1 MQKFLIFRNDFE
13 EFIKKNHLSFDQ
25 SEISVL
31 SFDFLSF
38 DSTSRF
44 YKEYSELLK
53 KSNTQFF
60 NDINKT
66 LASYKMLVC
75 DMDSTLIQNECI
87 DEIADLINL
96 KKEIAEITEQTMM
109 GHLSFDESIKKRVSL
124 LKGINVSAFEKIINE
139 KIKLQPYVVE
149 WIDYVKKFNLKTIIV
164 SGGFTYFV
172 DFVRNTLQMDHAY
185 ANELQMIDGV
195 LTGKLYGDII
205 NAEKKANIIKS
216 LTDQYGFKSDEVI
229 SIGDGANDLLMLKE
243 SGLSISMHG
252 KPILN
257 DYVDWTV
264 RQNYF
269 LTLIK
274 LFEFYESRKKKHL

>member
-1 MQKFLIFRNDFE
+1 MQKFLIFRDDFE
-13 EFIKKNHLSFDQ
+13 EFINKNHVSFDQ

-31 SFDFLSF
+31 SSDFLSF

-44 YKEYSELLK
+44 YNEYSGLLK
-53 KSNTQFF
+53 KLNIQFF

-66 LASYKMLVC
+66 LSNYKMLVC

-109 GHLSFDESIKKRVSL
+109 GNLSFDESIKKRVSL

-139 KIKLQPYVVE
+139 KIKLQPYVME

-172 DFVRNTLQMDHAY
+172 EFVRNALKMDHAY
-185 ANELQMIDGV
+185 ANELQIVDGV
-195 LTGKLYGDII
+195 LTGKLNGDII
-205 NAEKKANIIKS
+205 NAEKKANIIKALS
-216 LTDQYGFKSDEVI
+216 HQFGFKSDEVI
-229 SIGDGANDLLMLKE
+229 SIGDGANDLLMFKE

-257 DYVDWTV
+257 DFVDWTV

-274 LFEFYESRKKKHL
+274 LFEFYESR

>member
-38 DSTSRF
+38 DSSSRF

-124 LKGINVSAFEKIINE
+124 LKGINVGAFEKIINE

-205 NAEKKANIIKS
+205 NAEKKANIIKT

-229 SIGDGANDLLMLKE
+229 SIGDGANDLLMFKE

-274 LFEFYESRKKKHL
+274 LFEFYESR

>member
-139 KIKLQPYVVE
+139 KIKLQPYVME

-205 NAEKKANIIKS
+205 NAEKKANIIKT

-274 LFEFYESRKKKHL
+274 LFEFYESR

>member
-1 MQKFLIFRNDFE
+1 MQKFLIFKNDFE
-13 EFIKKNHLSFDQ
+13 EFIHKNHISFDQ

-31 SFDFLSF
+31 SLDFLSF

-44 YKEYSELLK
+44 YKEHSVLLK

-60 NDINKT
+60 RDINKT
-66 LASYKMLVC
+66 LDSYKMLVC

-87 DEIADLINL
+87 DEIADLIYL
-96 KKEIAEITEQTMM
+96 KKEIAEITEETML
-109 GHLSFDESIKKRVSL
+109 GHLSFDDSIKKRVSL
-124 LKGINVSAFEKIINE
+124 LKGVNVEAFEKIVNE
-139 KIKLQPYVVE
+139 KIKLQPYVIE
-149 WIDYVKKFNLKTIIV
+149 WIDYVKRFNLKTIIV

-172 DFVRNTLQMDHAY
+172 EFVRNTLRMDHAY
-185 ANELQMIDGV
+185 ANELQIVDGV
-195 LTGKLYGDII
+195 LTGKLCGDII
-205 NAEKKANIIKS
+205 NAEKKANIIKT
-216 LTDQYGFKSDEVI
+216 LAHQFDFKSDDVI

-257 DYVDWTV
+257 DFVDWSI

-274 LFEFYESRKKKHL
+274 LFKFYEAR

>member
-124 LKGINVSAFEKIINE
+124 LKGINVGAFEKIINE

-274 LFEFYESRKKKHL
+274 LFEFYESR

>member
-13 EFIKKNHLSFDQ
+13 KFINKNHLSFDQ

-96 KKEIAEITEQTMM
+96 KNEIAEITEQTMM

-164 SGGFTYFV
+164 SGGFTFFV
-172 DFVRNTLQMDHAY
+172 EFVKNTLRMDQAY
-185 ANELQMIDGV
+185 ANELQMVDGV

-205 NAEKKANIIKS
+205 NAEKKANIIKT
-216 LTDQYGFKSDEVI
+216 LTHQYGLKSDDVI
-229 SIGDGANDLLMLKE
+229 SIGDGANDLLMFKE

-274 LFEFYESRKKKHL
+274 LFEFYESR

>member
-1 MQKFLIFRNDFE
+1 MQKFLIFKNDFE
-13 EFIKKNHLSFDQ
+13 EFIHNNHISFDQ

-31 SFDFLSF
+31 SLDFLSF
-38 DSTSRF
+38 DSSSRF
-44 YKEYSELLK
+44 YKEYSVLLK

-60 NDINKT
+60 RDINKT
-66 LASYKMLVC
+66 LDSYKMLVC

-87 DEIADLINL
+87 DEIADLIYL
-96 KKEIAEITEQTMM
+96 KKEIAEITEETML
-109 GHLSFDESIKKRVSL
+109 GHLSFDDSIRKRVSL
-124 LKGINVSAFEKIINE
+124 LKGVNVEAFEKIVNE
-139 KIKLQPYVVE
+139 KIKLQPYVIE
-149 WIDYVKKFNLKTIIV
+149 WIDYVKRFNLKTIIV

-172 DFVRNTLQMDHAY
+172 EFVRNTLRMDHAY
-185 ANELQMIDGV
+185 ANELQIVDGV
-195 LTGKLYGDII
+195 LTGKLCGDII
-205 NAEKKANIIKS
+205 NAEKKANIIKT
-216 LTDQYGFKSDEVI
+216 LVHQFDFKSDDVI

-257 DYVDWTV
+257 DFVDWSI

-274 LFEFYESRKKKHL
+274 LFKFYEAR

>member
-1 MQKFLIFRNDFE
+1 MQKFLIFRDDFE
-13 EFIKKNHLSFDQ
+13 EFINKNHVSFDQ

-31 SFDFLSF
+31 SSDFLSF

-44 YKEYSELLK
+44 YDEYSGMLK
-53 KSNTQFF
+53 KLNIQFF

-66 LASYKMLVC
+66 LSNYKMLVC

-139 KIKLQPYVVE
+139 KIKLQPYVME

-172 DFVRNTLQMDHAY
+172 EFVRNALKMDHAY
-185 ANELQMIDGV
+185 ANELQIVDGV
-195 LTGKLYGDII
+195 LTGKLNGDII
-205 NAEKKANIIKS
+205 NAEKKANIIKALS
-216 LTDQYGFKSDEVI
+216 HQFGFKSDEVI
-229 SIGDGANDLLMLKE
+229 SIGDGANDLLMFKE

-257 DYVDWTV
+257 DFVDWTV

-274 LFEFYESRKKKHL
+274 LFEFYESR

>member
-13 EFIKKNHLSFDQ
+13 KFINKNHLSFDQ

-274 LFEFYESRKKKHL
+274 LFEFYESR

>member
-13 EFIKKNHLSFDQ
+13 KFINKNHLSFDQ

-96 KKEIAEITEQTMM
+96 KNEIAEITEQTMM

-164 SGGFTYFV
+164 SGGFNFFV
-172 DFVRNTLQMDHAY
+172 EFVKNTLRMDQAY
-185 ANELQMIDGV
+185 ANQLQMVDGV

-205 NAEKKANIIKS
+205 NAEKKANIIKT
-216 LTDQYGFKSDEVI
+216 LTHQYGLKSDDVI
-229 SIGDGANDLLMLKE
+229 SIGDGANDLLMFKE

-274 LFEFYESRKKKHL
+274 LFEFYESR

>member
-75 DMDSTLIQNECI
+75 DMDSTLIQNEYI

-124 LKGINVSAFEKIINE
+124 LKGINVGAFEKIINE

-205 NAEKKANIIKS
+205 NAEKKANIIKT

-229 SIGDGANDLLMLKE
+229 SIGDGANDLLMFKE

-274 LFEFYESRKKKHL
+274 LFEFYESR

>member
-172 DFVRNTLQMDHAY
+172 EFVKNTLRMDQAY
-185 ANELQMIDGV
+185 ANELQMVDGV

-264 RQNYF
+264 RKNYF

-274 LFEFYESRKKKHL
+274 LFEFYESR

>member
-1 MQKFLIFRNDFE
+1 MQKFLIFRDDFE
-13 EFIKKNHLSFDQ
+13 EFINKNHVSFDQ

-31 SFDFLSF
+31 SSDFLSF

-44 YKEYSELLK
+44 YNEYSSLLK
-53 KSNTQFF
+53 KLNIQFF

-66 LASYKMLVC
+66 LSNYKMLVC

-139 KIKLQPYVVE
+139 KIKLQPYVME

-172 DFVRNTLQMDHAY
+172 EFVRNALKMDHAY
-185 ANELQMIDGV
+185 ANELQIVDGV
-195 LTGKLYGDII
+195 LTGKLNGDII
-205 NAEKKANIIKS
+205 NAEKKANIIKALS
-216 LTDQYGFKSDEVI
+216 HQFGFKSDEVI
-229 SIGDGANDLLMLKE
+229 SIGDGANDLLMFKE

-257 DYVDWTV
+257 DFVDWTV

-274 LFEFYESRKKKHL
+274 LFEFYESR

>member
-1 MQKFLIFRNDFE
+1 MQKFLIFRDDFE
-13 EFIKKNHLSFDQ
+13 EFINKNHVSFDQ

-31 SFDFLSF
+31 SSDFLSF

-44 YKEYSELLK
+44 YNEYSGMLK
-53 KSNTQFF
+53 KLNIQFF

-66 LASYKMLVC
+66 LSNYKMLVC

-124 LKGINVSAFEKIINE
+124 LKDINVSAFEKIINE
-139 KIKLQPYVVE
+139 KIKLQPYVME

-172 DFVRNTLQMDHAY
+172 EFVRNALKMDHAY
-185 ANELQMIDGV
+185 ANELQIVDGV
-195 LTGKLYGDII
+195 LTGKLNGDII
-205 NAEKKANIIKS
+205 NAEKKANIIKALS
-216 LTDQYGFKSDEVI
+216 HQFGFKSDEVI
-229 SIGDGANDLLMLKE
+229 SIGDGANDLLMFKE

-257 DYVDWTV
+257 DFVDWTV

-274 LFEFYESRKKKHL
+274 LFEFYESR

>member
-1 MQKFLIFRNDFE
+1 MQKFLIFRDDFE
-13 EFIKKNHLSFDQ
+13 EFINKNHVSFDQ

-31 SFDFLSF
+31 SSDFLSF

-44 YKEYSELLK
+44 YNEYSGMLK
-53 KSNTQFF
+53 KLNIQFF

-66 LASYKMLVC
+66 LSNYKMLVC

-87 DEIADLINL
+87 DEIADFINL

-139 KIKLQPYVVE
+139 KIKLQPYVME

-172 DFVRNTLQMDHAY
+172 EFVRNALKMDHAY
-185 ANELQMIDGV
+185 ANELQIVDGV
-195 LTGKLYGDII
+195 LTGKLNGDII
-205 NAEKKANIIKS
+205 NAEKKANIIKALS
-216 LTDQYGFKSDEVI
+216 HQFGFKSDEVI
-229 SIGDGANDLLMLKE
+229 SIGDGANDLLMFKE

-257 DYVDWTV
+257 DFVDWTV

-274 LFEFYESRKKKHL
+274 LFEFYESR

>member
-75 DMDSTLIQNECI
+75 DMDSTLILNECI

-139 KIKLQPYVVE
+139 KIKLQPYVME

-274 LFEFYESRKKKHL
+274 LFEFYESR

>member
-96 KKEIAEITEQTMM
+96 KNEIAEITEQTMM

-124 LKGINVSAFEKIINE
+124 LKGINVGAFEKIINE

-205 NAEKKANIIKS
+205 NAEKKANIIKT

-229 SIGDGANDLLMLKE
+229 SIGDGANDLLMFKE

-274 LFEFYESRKKKHL
+274 LFEFYESR

>member
-124 LKGINVSAFEKIINE
+124 LKGINVGAFEKIINE

-205 NAEKKANIIKS
+205 NAEKKANIIKT

-229 SIGDGANDLLMLKE
+229 SIGDGANDLLMFKE

-264 RQNYF
+264 RKNYF

-274 LFEFYESRKKKHL
+274 LFEFYESR

>member
-13 EFIKKNHLSFDQ
+13 KFINKNHLSFDQ

-96 KKEIAEITEQTMM
+96 KNEIAEITEQTMM

-172 DFVRNTLQMDHAY
+172 EFVKNTLRMDQAY
-185 ANELQMIDGV
+185 ANELQMVDGV

-205 NAEKKANIIKS
+205 NAEKKANIIKT
-216 LTDQYGFKSDEVI
+216 LTHQYGLKSDDVI
-229 SIGDGANDLLMLKE
+229 SIGDGANDLLMFKE

-264 RQNYF
+264 LQNYF

-274 LFEFYESRKKKHL
+274 LFEFYESR

>member
-124 LKGINVSAFEKIINE
+124 LKGINVGAFEKIINE

-257 DYVDWTV
+257 DFVDWTV

-274 LFEFYESRKKKHL
+274 LFEFYESR

>member
-1 MQKFLIFRNDFE
+1 MQKFLIFRDDFE
-13 EFIKKNHLSFDQ
+13 EFINKNHVSFDQ

-31 SFDFLSF
+31 SSDFLSF

-44 YKEYSELLK
+44 YNEYSGMLK
-53 KSNTQFF
+53 KLNIQFF

-66 LASYKMLVC
+66 LSNYKMLVC

-172 DFVRNTLQMDHAY
+172 EFVRNALKMDHAY
-185 ANELQMIDGV
+185 ANELQIVDGV
-195 LTGKLYGDII
+195 LTGKLNGDII
-205 NAEKKANIIKS
+205 NAEKKANIIKALS
-216 LTDQYGFKSDEVI
+216 HQFGFKSDEVI
-229 SIGDGANDLLMLKE
+229 SIGDGANDLLMFKE

-257 DYVDWTV
+257 DFVDWTV

-274 LFEFYESRKKKHL
+274 LFEFYESR

>member
-13 EFIKKNHLSFDQ
+13 KFINKNHLSFDQ

-96 KKEIAEITEQTMM
+96 KNEIAEITEQTMM

-172 DFVRNTLQMDHAY
+172 EFVKNTLRMDQAY
-185 ANELQMIDGV
+185 ANELQMVDGV

-205 NAEKKANIIKS
+205 NAEKKANIIKT
-216 LTDQYGFKSDEVI
+216 LTHQYGLKSDDVI
-229 SIGDGANDLLMLKE
+229 SIGDGANDLLMFKE

-257 DYVDWTV
+257 DFVDWTV

>member
-124 LKGINVSAFEKIINE
+124 LKGINVGAFEKIINE

-205 NAEKKANIIKS
+205 NAEKKANIIKT

-274 LFEFYESRKKKHL
+274 LFEFYESR

>member
-1 MQKFLIFRNDFE
+1 MQKFLIFKNDFE
-13 EFIKKNHLSFDQ
+13 EFIHNNHISFDQ

-31 SFDFLSF
+31 ILDFLSF
-38 DSTSRF
+38 DSSSRF
-44 YKEYSELLK
+44 YKEHSVLLK

-60 NDINKT
+60 RDINKT
-66 LASYKMLVC
+66 LDSYKMLVC

-87 DEIADLINL
+87 DEIADLIYL
-96 KKEIAEITEQTMM
+96 KKEIAEITEETML
-109 GHLSFDESIKKRVSL
+109 GHLSFDDSIRKRVSL
-124 LKGINVSAFEKIINE
+124 LKGVNVEAFEKIVNE
-139 KIKLQPYVVE
+139 KIKLQPYVIE
-149 WIDYVKKFNLKTIIV
+149 WIDYVKRFNLKTIIV

-172 DFVRNTLQMDHAY
+172 EFVRNTLRMDHAY
-185 ANELQMIDGV
+185 ANELQIVDGV
-195 LTGKLYGDII
+195 LTGKLCGDII
-205 NAEKKANIIKS
+205 NAEKKANIIKT
-216 LTDQYGFKSDEVI
+216 LVHQFDFKSDDVI

-257 DYVDWTV
+257 DFVDWSI

-274 LFEFYESRKKKHL
+274 LFKFYEAR

>member
-1 MQKFLIFRNDFE
+1 MQKFLIFRDDFE
-13 EFIKKNHLSFDQ
+13 EFINKNHVSFDQ

-31 SFDFLSF
+31 SSDFLSF

-44 YKEYSELLK
+44 YNEYSGMLK
-53 KSNTQFF
+53 KLNIQFF

-66 LASYKMLVC
+66 LSNYKMLVC

-139 KIKLQPYVVE
+139 KIKLQPYVME

-172 DFVRNTLQMDHAY
+172 EFVRNALKMDHAY
-185 ANELQMIDGV
+185 ANELQIVDGV
-195 LTGKLYGDII
+195 LTGKLNGDII
-205 NAEKKANIIKS
+205 NAEKKANIIKA
-216 LTDQYGFKSDEVI
+216 LTHQFGFKSDEVI
-229 SIGDGANDLLMLKE
+229 SIGDGANDLLMFKE

-257 DYVDWTV
+257 DFVDWTV

-274 LFEFYESRKKKHL
+274 LFEFYESR

>member
-1 MQKFLIFRNDFE
+1 MQKFLIFRIDFE

-164 SGGFTYFV
+164 SGGFTFFV
-172 DFVRNTLQMDHAY
+172 EFVKNTLRMDQAY
-185 ANELQMIDGV
+185 ANELQMVDGV

-264 RQNYF
+264 RKNYF

-274 LFEFYESRKKKHL
+274 LFEFYESR

>member
-13 EFIKKNHLSFDQ
+13 KFINKNHLSFDQ

-66 LASYKMLVC
+66 LSSYKMLVC

-96 KKEIAEITEQTMM
+96 KNEIAEITEQTMM

-172 DFVRNTLQMDHAY
+172 EFVKNTLRMDQAY
-185 ANELQMIDGV
+185 ANELQMVNGV

-205 NAEKKANIIKS
+205 NAEKKATIIKT
-216 LTDQYGFKSDEVI
+216 LTHQYGLKSDDVI
-229 SIGDGANDLLMLKE
+229 SIGDGANDLLMFKE

-274 LFEFYESRKKKHL
+274 LFEFYESR

>member
-13 EFIKKNHLSFDQ
+13 KFINKNHLSFDQ

-96 KKEIAEITEQTMM
+96 KNEIAEITEQTMM

-124 LKGINVSAFEKIINE
+124 LKGINVSAFENIINE

-172 DFVRNTLQMDHAY
+172 EFVKNTLRMDQAY
-185 ANELQMIDGV
+185 ANELQMVDGV

-205 NAEKKANIIKS
+205 NAEKKANIIKT
-216 LTDQYGFKSDEVI
+216 LTHQYGLKSDDVI
-229 SIGDGANDLLMLKE
+229 SIGDGANDLLMFKE

-274 LFEFYESRKKKHL
+274 LFEFYESR

>member
-13 EFIKKNHLSFDQ
+13 KFINKNHLSFDQ

-96 KKEIAEITEQTMM
+96 KNEIAEITEQTMM

-172 DFVRNTLQMDHAY
+172 EFVKNTLRMDQAY
-185 ANELQMIDGV
+185 ANELQMVDGV

-274 LFEFYESRKKKHL
+274 LFEFYESR

>member
-124 LKGINVSAFEKIINE
+124 LKGINVGAFEKIINE

-205 NAEKKANIIKS
+205 NAEKKANIIKALS
-216 LTDQYGFKSDEVI
+216 HQFGFKSDEVI
-229 SIGDGANDLLMLKE
+229 SIGDGANDLLMFKE

-274 LFEFYESRKKKHL
+274 LFEFYESR

>member
-38 DSTSRF
+38 DSASRF

-124 LKGINVSAFEKIINE
+124 LKGINVGAFEKIINE

-205 NAEKKANIIKS
+205 NAEKKANIIKT

-229 SIGDGANDLLMLKE
+229 SIGDGANDLLMFKE

-274 LFEFYESRKKKHL
+274 LFEFYESR

>member
-124 LKGINVSAFEKIINE
+124 LKGINVGAFEKIINE

-229 SIGDGANDLLMLKE
+229 SIGDGANDLLMFKE

-274 LFEFYESRKKKHL
+274 LFEFYESR

>member
-124 LKGINVSAFEKIINE
+124 LKGINVGAFEKIINE

-172 DFVRNTLQMDHAY
+172 DFVRNTLHTDHG
-185 ANELQMIDGV
+185 LRC
-195 LTGKLYGDII
+195 
-205 NAEKKANIIKS
+205 
-216 LTDQYGFKSDEVI
+216 
-229 SIGDGANDLLMLKE
+229 LLMHF
-243 SGLSISMHG
+243 I
-252 KPILN
+252 
-257 DYVDWTV
+257 
-264 RQNYF
+264 F
-269 LTLIK
+269 
-274 LFEFYESRKKKHL
+274 

>member
-13 EFIKKNHLSFDQ
+13 KFIKKNHLSFDQ

-172 DFVRNTLQMDHAY
+172 EFVKNTLRMDQAY
-185 ANELQMIDGV
+185 ANELQMVDGV

-205 NAEKKANIIKS
+205 NAEKKANIIKT
-216 LTDQYGFKSDEVI
+216 LTHQYGLKSDDVI
-229 SIGDGANDLLMLKE
+229 SIGDGANDLLMFKE

-274 LFEFYESRKKKHL
+274 LFEFYESR

>member
-1 MQKFLIFRNDFE
+1 MQKFLIFRDDFE
-13 EFIKKNHLSFDQ
+13 EFINKNHVSFDQ

-31 SFDFLSF
+31 SSDFLSF

-44 YKEYSELLK
+44 YNEYSGMLK
-53 KSNTQFF
+53 KLNIQFF

-66 LASYKMLVC
+66 LSNYKMLVC

-96 KKEIAEITEQTMM
+96 KKEIAKITEQTMM

-139 KIKLQPYVVE
+139 KIKLQPYVME

-172 DFVRNTLQMDHAY
+172 EFVRNALKMDHAY
-185 ANELQMIDGV
+185 ANELQIVDGV
-195 LTGKLYGDII
+195 LTGKLNGDII
-205 NAEKKANIIKS
+205 NAEKKANIIKALS
-216 LTDQYGFKSDEVI
+216 HQFGFKSDEVI
-229 SIGDGANDLLMLKE
+229 SIGDGANDLLMFKE

-257 DYVDWTV
+257 DFVDWTV

-274 LFEFYESRKKKHL
+274 LFEFYESR

>member
-13 EFIKKNHLSFDQ
+13 KFINKNHLSFDQ

-96 KKEIAEITEQTMM
+96 KNEIAEITEQTMM

-124 LKGINVSAFEKIINE
+124 LKGVNVSAFEKIINE

-172 DFVRNTLQMDHAY
+172 EFVKNTLRMDQAY
-185 ANELQMIDGV
+185 ANELQMVDGV

-205 NAEKKANIIKS
+205 NAEKKANIIKT
-216 LTDQYGFKSDEVI
+216 LIHQYGLKSDDVI
-229 SIGDGANDLLMLKE
+229 SIGDGANDLLMFKE

-274 LFEFYESRKKKHL
+274 LFEFYESR

>member
-139 KIKLQPYVVE
+139 KIKLQPYVVD

-205 NAEKKANIIKS
+205 NAEKKANIIKT

-229 SIGDGANDLLMLKE
+229 SIGDGANDLLMFKE

-274 LFEFYESRKKKHL
+274 LFEFYESR